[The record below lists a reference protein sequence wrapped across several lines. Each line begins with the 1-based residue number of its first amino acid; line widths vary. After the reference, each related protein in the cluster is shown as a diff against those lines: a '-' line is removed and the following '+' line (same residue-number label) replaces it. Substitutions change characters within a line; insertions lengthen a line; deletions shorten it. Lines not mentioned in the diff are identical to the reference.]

1 MNYFSTVI
9 SLLRDRKEF
18 LEEIY
23 QDIRLKSKIVSSV
36 SPKEL

>member
-23 QDIRLKSKIVSSV
+23 QDIRLKSKMSRQ
-36 SPKEL
+36 